1 MEDAGARDA
10 NGGMIARI
18 SGAVASR
25 VLEILNPDALL
36 EHIDVERLIERV
48 DPDELIERVDVN
60 RLLDR
65 VDPNRLLDR
74 VDTDRL
80 LDRVDVNRLLD
91 RVDVDRVMD
100 RVDVETIVKRAGIA
114 DIVAEST
121 GQFADSAIDLFRRQV
136 VGIDTI
142 VFGFVQR
149 VLGRDPTTL
158 PSGPVLLEDVTG

>member
-1 MEDAGARDA
+1 MEDAGDRNA

-65 VDPNRLLDR
+65 VD
-74 VDTDRL
+74 TDRL

-100 RVDVETIVKRAGIA
+100 RVDIETIVNRAGIA
-114 DIVAEST
+114 DIVAKST
-121 GQFADSAIDLFRRQV
+121 GQFADSATDLFRRQL

-149 VLGRDPTTL
+149 VLGRDQSTIPT
-158 PSGPVLLEDVTG
+158 GPVLLQDVGA